1 MMNAQQSQYEKMIET
16 PIPRLVTT
24 LAVPTIISMLI
35 TSVYNMADTYFVSKL
50 GSSASGAIGIVFSV
64 MAIIQAV
71 GFTIGM
77 GAGSTISRLLG
88 EKRQEEA
95 EEIAVSG
102 VLAALVFGAVLMLLG
117 LCCLEPFMKL
127 LGATDTILPYAKDYA
142 HYILLAAPV
151 MCGSFVL
158 NNLLRSEG
166 KAKFAMVG
174 IAAGGVLN
182 LVLDPLFIFTWR
194 FGIAGAAIATAL
206 SQTIGF
212 VVLLACFLFHKSNL
226 RLLPARIS
234 RHLSTYGIILKNGF
248 PSFCRQGLASIATVI
263 LNRSAA
269 EYGDE
274 AVAAM
279 SIVGK
284 IFMVF
289 FCISIGFGQGYQ
301 PVAGY
306 NYGAGQWKRV
316 KYAFRFTLM
325 VGVILMGIMGSAGF
339 VFAEELMALFME
351 EDSAVVAIGAFAL
364 RCQCAALVC
373 VPVSIV
379 SNMTFQAVGESGK
392 ATFLSACR
400 QGIFFLPLIIILPKI
415 WGLMGIQLTQA
426 VSDVCTAVVCVP
438 FIVGFFRQL
447 REKEQEEGKRA
458 IR

>member
-1 MMNAQQSQYEKMIET
+1 MNVQQSQYEKMIET

-24 LAVPTIISMLI
+24 LAFPTIISMLI

-88 EKRQEEA
+88 EKKQEDA

-102 VLAALVFGAVLMLLG
+102 VMASLVFGGVLMIFG
-117 LCCLEPFMKL
+117 LRFLESFMKL

-142 HYILLAAPV
+142 RYILMAAPV
-151 MCGSFVL
+151 MSGSFVL

-166 KAKFAMVG
+166 KAKFAMLG

-182 LVLDPLFIFTWR
+182 LALDPLFIFTWG

-212 VVLLACFLFHKSNL
+212 LVLLACFLLHKSSL
-226 RLLPARIS
+226 RLLPAKIS
-234 RHLSTYGIILKNGF
+234 RRFSAYGIILKNGF
-248 PSFCRQGLASIATVI
+248 PSFCRQGLASVAAVI
-263 LNRSAA
+263 LNRSVA

-306 NYGAGQWKRV
+306 NYGAGQWRRV
-316 KYAFRFTLM
+316 RYAFRFTLI
-325 VGVILMGIMGSAGF
+325 VGVILMGILGVCGF
-339 VFAEELMALFME
+339 VFAEELMTLFME
-351 EDSAVVAIGAFAL
+351 EAPAVVAIGAFAL
-364 RCQCAALVC
+364 RCQCVALVFI
-373 VPVSIV
+373 PVSIV
-379 SNMTFQAVGESGK
+379 ANMTFQAIGESVK
-392 ATFLSACR
+392 AAFLSACR
-400 QGIFFLPLIIILPKI
+400 QGIFFLPFIIVLPKI
-415 WGLMGIQLTQA
+415 WGLLGIQLTQA

-438 FIVGFFRQL
+438 FIIGFFR
-447 REKEQEEGKRA
+447 RMRMEEQSVEDE
-458 IR
+458 IE